1 MSTNKSYRSALIF
14 LTTLFFLWGFITVLV
29 DSLVPRLKDV
39 FEMSYAKTVLVQFA
53 FFTAFFVVSVPAGA
67 LLSKIGYRKGIVLG
81 LIIMALG
88 CLLFYPAAEYRNFN
102 IFLIGY
108 FTLAGGITVLQVA
121 ANPYVALLGSEE
133 DASSRLNLSQAF
145 NSLGTTI
152 APIVGALFL
161 LSDSVKTSEEINLLT
176 ALEKVDYYS
185 AEAATVQT
193 PFLLIAAFIGILALI
208 FAFLKLPKVMQESPK
223 GGYLSLLKN
232 KLMLMGALGIFVY
245 VGAEVAI
252 GSFLVNY
259 FSDMNLAVIVMEN
272 EMMMNIANTI
282 ASVFNKTFSN
292 SDPKSLLGI
301 FIIFYWGG
309 AMIGRF
315 IGAYLT
321 KIMDA
326 GKVLSM
332 FASLA
337 ILMILISINTQ
348 GLISMW
354 SILAVGLFNSI
365 MFPTIFTLTLEGL
378 GDLKA
383 QASGLLC
390 MAIVGGAIIPFA
402 FGSLIDGFGFK
413 KAFILTLICYGYI
426 MYYGRLKKQESRLNF
441 KKKQITIYAHCIF
454 TCFNYS
460 DVYCIKKRYYTTS
473 YRKKT

>member
-1 MSTNKSYRSALIF
+1 MSSSNKSYKSAFVF

-53 FFTAFFVVSVPAGA
+53 FFVAFFVFSLPAGA
-67 LLSKIGYRKGIVLG
+67 ILAKIGYKKGIVFG
-81 LIIMALG
+81 LLTMALG
-88 CLLFYPAAEYRNFN
+88 CILFYPAAEYRLFSV
-102 IFLIGY
+102 FLIGY

-133 DASSRLNLSQAF
+133 GASSRLNLSQAF

-152 APIVGALFL
+152 APVIGALFL
-161 LSDSVKTSEEINLLT
+161 LSDSVKTSAEIELLS
-176 ALEKVDYYS
+176 AVEKSNYYI

-193 PFLLIAAFIGILALI
+193 PFLMISLFIVVLALI
-208 FAFLKLPKVMQESPK
+208 FLFIKLPTVMQESPK
-223 GGYLSLLKN
+223 GGYLTLLKN
-232 KLMLMGALGIFVY
+232 KVLLMGALGIFVY

-259 FSDMNLAVIVMEN
+259 FSDEGLSTIVAKN
-272 EMMMNIANTI
+272 ETMMNIANTI
-282 ASVFNKTFSN
+282 ANTFNKSFSD

-301 FIIFYWGG
+301 FVIFYWGG

-315 IGAYLT
+315 VGAYLT
-321 KIMDA
+321 KIMA
-326 GKVLSM
+326 PGKVLSI
-332 FASLA
+332 FAFLA
-337 ILMILISINTQ
+337 IGMILLSITTS
-348 GLISMW
+348 GLLSMW

-365 MFPTIFTLTLEGL
+365 MFPTIFTLCLDGL

-390 MAIVGGAIIPFA
+390 MAIVGGAIIPFI

-413 KAFILTLICYGYI
+413 IAFLLTVICYGYI
-426 MYYGRLKKQESRLNF
+426 LFYGRF
-441 KKKQITIYAHCIF
+441 K
-454 TCFNYS
+454 
-460 DVYCIKKRYYTTS
+460 TS
-473 YRKKT
+473 EISN

>member
-53 FFTAFFVVSVPAGA
+53 FFTAFFVVSVPAGT

-81 LIIMALG
+81 LVIMALG

-102 IFLIGY
+102 VFLIGY

-176 ALEKVDYYS
+176 DLEKVDYYS

-208 FAFLKLPKVMQESPK
+208 FAFIKLPKVMQESPK
-223 GGYLSLLKN
+223 AGYLSLLKN

-413 KAFILTLICYGYI
+413 KAFILTVICYGYI
-426 MYYGRLKKQESRLNF
+426 MYYGKLKSR
-441 KKKQITIYAHCIF
+441 KIA
-454 TCFNYS
+454 
-460 DVYCIKKRYYTTS
+460 
-473 YRKKT
+473 

>member
-1 MSTNKSYRSALIF
+1 MSSNKSYRSALIF

-53 FFTAFFVVSVPAGA
+53 FFTAFFVVSVPAGT

-102 IFLIGY
+102 VFLIGY

-161 LSDSVKTSEEINLLT
+161 LSDSVKTSEEINVLT
-176 ALEKVDYYS
+176 ALEKADYYS

-208 FAFLKLPKVMQESPK
+208 FAFIKLPKVMQESPK

-413 KAFILTLICYGYI
+413 KAFILTVICYGYI
-426 MYYGRLKKQESRLNF
+426 MYYGKLKSR
-441 KKKQITIYAHCIF
+441 
-454 TCFNYS
+454 
-460 DVYCIKKRYYTTS
+460 
-473 YRKKT
+473 KTA

>member
-53 FFTAFFVVSVPAGA
+53 FFTAFFVVSVPAGT

-102 IFLIGY
+102 VFLIGY

-176 ALEKVDYYS
+176 DLDKIDYYS

-208 FAFLKLPKVMQESPK
+208 FAFIKLPKVMQESPK

-413 KAFILTLICYGYI
+413 KAFILTVICYGYI
-426 MYYGRLKKQESRLNF
+426 MYYGKLKSR
-441 KKKQITIYAHCIF
+441 K
-454 TCFNYS
+454 
-460 DVYCIKKRYYTTS
+460 TT
-473 YRKKT
+473 

>member
-1 MSTNKSYRSALIF
+1 MSSNKSYKSALIF

-67 LLSKIGYRKGIVLG
+67 ILSKIGYRKGIVLG

-88 CLLFYPAAEYRNFN
+88 CLLFYPAAEYRNFT
-102 IFLIGY
+102 IFLVGY

-133 DASSRLNLSQAF
+133 GASSRLNLSQAF

-152 APIVGALFL
+152 APVVGALFL
-161 LSDSVKTSEEINLLT
+161 LSDSVKTSEEINALST
-176 ALEKVDYYS
+176 LEKVDYY
-185 AEAATVQT
+185 AEEAATVQT
-193 PFLLIAAFIGILALI
+193 PFLLIATFIGILAVV
-208 FAFLKLPKVMQESPK
+208 FAFIKLPKVMQESPK

-259 FSDMNLAVIVMEN
+259 FDDMNLAVIVAEN
-272 EMMMNIANTI
+272 DTMMNIANTI
-282 ASVFNKTFSN
+282 ASTFNKSFSN

-315 IGAYLT
+315 VGAYLT
-321 KIMDA
+321 KIIPP
-326 GKVLSM
+326 GKVLSI
-332 FASLA
+332 FALLA
-337 ILMILISINTQ
+337 ILMIVISINTQ
-348 GLISMW
+348 GLLSMW

-390 MAIVGGAIIPFA
+390 MAIVGGAIIPFV
-402 FGSLIDGFGFK
+402 FGSLIDNFGFK
-413 KAFILTLICYGYI
+413 TAFILTLICYGYI
-426 MYYGRLKKQESRLNF
+426 MYYGRLKHMKAN
-441 KKKQITIYAHCIF
+441 
-454 TCFNYS
+454 
-460 DVYCIKKRYYTTS
+460 
-473 YRKKT
+473 

>member
-1 MSTNKSYRSALIF
+1 MSTNKSFKTAFVF

-53 FFTAFFVVSVPAGA
+53 FFTAFFVFSLPAGFI
-67 LLSKIGYRKGIVLG
+67 LSKIGYKKGIVFG
-81 LIIMALG
+81 LLTMALG
-88 CLLFYPAAEYRNFN
+88 CILFYPAAEYRNFS

-121 ANPYVALLGSEE
+121 ANPYVALLGSEAG
-133 DASSRLNLSQAF
+133 ASSRLNLSQAF

-152 APIVGALFL
+152 APVVGALFL
-161 LSDSVKTSEEINLLT
+161 LSDTVKTSNEINLLSD
-176 ALEKVDYYS
+176 LERRNYFV
-185 AEAATVQT
+185 AEAETVQT
-193 PFLLIAAFIGILALI
+193 PFLFISIFIVILALI
-208 FAFLKLPKVMQESPK
+208 FLFIQLPKVMQESPK

-259 FSDMNLAVIVMEN
+259 FVEMNLATLVAQNETMME
-272 EMMMNIANTI
+272 IANTI
-282 ASVFNKTFSN
+282 ANTFNKTFSDA
-292 SDPKSLLGI
+292 DPKSLLGI
-301 FIIFYWGG
+301 FVIFYWGG

-321 KIMDA
+321 KIMKP
-326 GKVLSM
+326 GKVLSL
-332 FASLA
+332 FAFLA
-337 ILMILISINTQ
+337 VAMILISINAT
-348 GLISMW
+348 GLLSMW

-365 MFPTIFTLTLEGL
+365 MFPTIFTLSLEGL

-390 MAIVGGAIIPFA
+390 MAIVGGAIIPFV
-402 FGSLIDGFGFK
+402 FGSLIDNFGFK
-413 KAFILTLICYGYI
+413 SAFSLTVLCYGYI
-426 MYYGRLKKQESRLNF
+426 MYYGRF
-441 KKKQITIYAHCIF
+441 KSTIVKF
-454 TCFNYS
+454 
-460 DVYCIKKRYYTTS
+460 
-473 YRKKT
+473 

>member
-1 MSTNKSYRSALIF
+1 MSQKKSYQSSFISV
-14 LTTLFFLWGFITVLV
+14 TILFFLWGFITVLV
-29 DSLVPRLKDV
+29 DSLVPRLKEV

-53 FFTAFFVVSVPAGA
+53 FFTAFFVISLPAGA
-67 LLSKIGYRKGIVLG
+67 ILTKIGYKKGIVLG
-81 LIIMALG
+81 LVIMAIG

-102 IFLIGY
+102 VFLVGY

-121 ANPYVALLGSEE
+121 ANPYVALLGSE
-133 DASSRLNLSQAF
+133 DGASSRLNLSQAF

-152 APIVGALFL
+152 APVVGALFL
-161 LSDSVKTSEEINLLT
+161 LSDSVKTSEEISLLNNT
-176 ALEKVDYYS
+176 DKASYYA

-193 PFLLIAAFIGILALI
+193 PFLFIAAFIGILALTFSFI
-208 FAFLKLPKVMQESPK
+208 KLPKVMEESPK
-223 GGYLSLLKN
+223 GGYLALLKN
-232 KLMLMGALGIFVY
+232 KMMMLGALGIFVY

-259 FSDMNLAVIVMEN
+259 FDDMNLAVIIAEN
-272 EMMMNIANTI
+272 QTMMNIANTI
-282 ASVFNKTFSN
+282 ASTFNKTFSN

-321 KIMDA
+321 KIMSP
-326 GKVLSM
+326 GRVLSI
-332 FASLA
+332 FALLA
-337 ILMILISINTQ
+337 IALIAISINTV
-348 GLISMW
+348 GLLSMW

-413 KAFILTLICYGYI
+413 TAFILTMICYGYI
-426 MYYGRLKKQESRLNF
+426 LYYGMIKTF
-441 KKKQITIYAHCIF
+441 KTI
-454 TCFNYS
+454 
-460 DVYCIKKRYYTTS
+460 K
-473 YRKKT
+473 

>member
-1 MSTNKSYRSALIF
+1 MMKQTKSYRSSFISV
-14 LTTLFFLWGFITVLV
+14 TILFFLWGFITVLV

-53 FFTAFFVVSVPAGA
+53 FFTAFFIVSLPAGA
-67 LLSKIGYRKGIVLG
+67 ILTKIGYKKGIVLG

-102 IFLIGY
+102 VFLIGY
-108 FTLAGGITVLQVA
+108 FTLASGITVLQVA

-133 DASSRLNLSQAF
+133 GASSRLNLSQAF

-152 APIVGALFL
+152 APVVGALFL
-161 LSDSVKTSEEINLLT
+161 LSDSVKTSEEIDLLNIT
-176 ALEKVDYYS
+176 DKANYYA
-185 AEAATVQT
+185 AEAATVQV
-193 PFLLIAAFIGILALI
+193 PFLLIATFIGILALI
-208 FAFLKLPKVMQESPK
+208 FSFIKLPKVMEDSPK
-223 GGYLSLLKN
+223 GGYLALLKN
-232 KLMLMGALGIFVY
+232 KLMMLGALGIFVY

-259 FSDMNLAVIVMEN
+259 FDDMNLAVIVAEN
-272 EMMMNIANTI
+272 NTMMSIANTI
-282 ASVFNKTFSN
+282 ASTFNKTFSN

-321 KIMDA
+321 KIMSP
-326 GKVLSM
+326 GRVLSI

-337 ILMILISINTQ
+337 IILIIISINTV
-348 GLISMW
+348 GLLSMW

-365 MFPTIFTLTLEGL
+365 MFPTIFTLTLRGL

-413 KAFILTLICYGYI
+413 TAFILTIVCYGYI
-426 MYYGRLKKQESRLNF
+426 LYYGMIKS
-441 KKKQITIYAHCIF
+441 TI
-454 TCFNYS
+454 
-460 DVYCIKKRYYTTS
+460 K
-473 YRKKT
+473 

>member
-1 MSTNKSYRSALIF
+1 MSTNKSYRSAFIF

-53 FFTAFFVVSVPAGA
+53 FFTAFFVVSVPAGMI
-67 LLSKIGYRKGIVLG
+67 LTKIGYKKGIVLG
-81 LIIMALG
+81 LVIMAIG
-88 CLLFYPAAEYRNFN
+88 CLFFYPAAEYRNFSV
-102 IFLIGY
+102 FLIGY

-121 ANPYVALLGSEE
+121 ANPYVALLGSE
-133 DASSRLNLSQAF
+133 DGASSRLNLSQAF

-152 APIVGALFL
+152 APVVGALFL
-161 LSDSVKTSEEINLLT
+161 LSDSVKTSGEITILSEVERAN
-176 ALEKVDYYS
+176 YYAS
-185 AEAATVQT
+185 EAATVQT
-193 PFLLIAAFIGILALI
+193 PFLLIALFIGILALI
-208 FAFLKLPKVMQESPK
+208 FAFIKLPRVMEESPK

-232 KLMLMGALGIFVY
+232 KAMMLGALGIFVY

-259 FSDMNLAVIVMEN
+259 FDDMNLAVVVAEN
-272 EMMMNIANTI
+272 ETMMHIANTI
-282 ASVFNKTFSN
+282 ANTFNKTFSN

-301 FIIFYWGG
+301 FVIFYWGG

-315 IGAYLT
+315 VGAYLT
-321 KIMDA
+321 KIMSP
-326 GKVLSM
+326 GKVFSVFVL
-332 FASLA
+332 FAVA
-337 ILMILISINTQ
+337 MILVSISST

-365 MFPTIFTLTLEGL
+365 MFPTIFTLSLEGL

-402 FGSLIDGFGFK
+402 FGGLIDGFGFK
-413 KAFILTLICYGYI
+413 TAFILTIVCYGYI
-426 MYYGRLKKQESRLNF
+426 LFYGRLKSSK
-441 KKKQITIYAHCIF
+441 
-454 TCFNYS
+454 
-460 DVYCIKKRYYTTS
+460 V
-473 YRKKT
+473 

>member
-53 FFTAFFVVSVPAGA
+53 FFTAFFVVSVPAGT

-88 CLLFYPAAEYRNFN
+88 CLLFYPAAEYRNFT
-102 IFLIGY
+102 IFLSGY

-176 ALEKVDYYS
+176 DLDKINYYS

-208 FAFLKLPKVMQESPK
+208 FAFIKLPKVMQESPK
-223 GGYLSLLKN
+223 AGYLSLLKN

-326 GKVLSM
+326 GKVLSI

-413 KAFILTLICYGYI
+413 KAFILTVICYGYI
-426 MYYGRLKKQESRLNF
+426 MYYGKLKSR
-441 KKKQITIYAHCIF
+441 
-454 TCFNYS
+454 
-460 DVYCIKKRYYTTS
+460 
-473 YRKKT
+473 KTD

>member
-67 LLSKIGYRKGIVLG
+67 ILSKIGYRKGIVLG
-81 LIIMALG
+81 LVVMATG
-88 CLLFYPAAEYRNFN
+88 CLFFYPAAAYRNFN
-102 IFLIGY
+102 VFLVGY

-133 DASSRLNLSQAF
+133 GASSRLNLSQAF

-152 APIVGALFL
+152 APVVGALFL
-161 LSDSVKTSEEINLLT
+161 LSDSVKTSEEINALST
-176 ALEKVDYYS
+176 LEKVDYYA

-193 PFLLIAAFIGILALI
+193 PFLFIATFIGILAVV
-208 FAFLKLPKVMQESPK
+208 FAFIKLPKVMQESPK
-223 GGYLSLLKN
+223 GGYLSLLRN

-259 FSDMNLAVIVMEN
+259 FDDMNLAVIVVEN
-272 EMMMNIANTI
+272 ELMMNIANTI
-282 ASVFNKTFSN
+282 ASTFNKSFSN

-315 IGAYLT
+315 VGAYLT
-321 KIMDA
+321 KIIA
-326 GKVLSM
+326 PGKVLSI
-332 FASLA
+332 FALLA
-337 ILMILISINTQ
+337 IVMIAISINTH

-378 GDLKA
+378 GELKA

-402 FGSLIDGFGFK
+402 FGGLIDGFGFK
-413 KAFILTLICYGYI
+413 TAFILTMICYGYI
-426 MYYGRLKKQESRLNF
+426 MYYGKLKSSKS
-441 KKKQITIYAHCIF
+441 
-454 TCFNYS
+454 
-460 DVYCIKKRYYTTS
+460 
-473 YRKKT
+473 

>member
-1 MSTNKSYRSALIF
+1 MMKQTKSYQSSFISV
-14 LTTLFFLWGFITVLV
+14 TILFFLWGFITVLV

-53 FFTAFFVVSVPAGA
+53 FFTAFFVVSLPAGA
-67 LLSKIGYRKGIVLG
+67 ILTKIGYKKGIVLG

-102 IFLIGY
+102 VFLIGY
-108 FTLAGGITVLQVA
+108 FTLASGITVLQVA

-133 DASSRLNLSQAF
+133 GASSRLNLSQAF

-152 APIVGALFL
+152 APVVGALFL
-161 LSDSVKTSEEINLLT
+161 LSDSVKTSEEIDLLNIT
-176 ALEKVDYYS
+176 DKANYY
-185 AEAATVQT
+185 AEEAATVQV
-193 PFLLIAAFIGILALI
+193 PFLLIATFIGILALI
-208 FAFLKLPKVMQESPK
+208 FSFIKLPKVMEDSPK
-223 GGYLSLLKN
+223 GGYLALLKN
-232 KLMLMGALGIFVY
+232 KLMMLGALGIFVY

-259 FSDMNLAVIVMEN
+259 FDDMNLAVIVAEN
-272 EMMMNIANTI
+272 NTMMSIANTI
-282 ASVFNKTFSN
+282 ASTFNKTFSN

-321 KIMDA
+321 KIMSP
-326 GKVLSM
+326 GRVLSI

-337 ILMILISINTQ
+337 IILIIISINTI
-348 GLISMW
+348 GLLSMW

-365 MFPTIFTLTLEGL
+365 MFPTIFTLTLRGL

-413 KAFILTLICYGYI
+413 TAFILTIVCYGYI
-426 MYYGRLKKQESRLNF
+426 LYYGM
-441 KKKQITIYAHCIF
+441 
-454 TCFNYS
+454 
-460 DVYCIKKRYYTTS
+460 IKSATK
-473 YRKKT
+473 

>member
-1 MSTNKSYRSALIF
+1 MSKNKSYKSALIF

-39 FEMSYAKTVLVQFA
+39 FEMSYAKTILVQFA

-67 LLSKIGYRKGIVLG
+67 VLSKIGYRKGIVLG
-81 LIIMALG
+81 LLIMALG
-88 CLLFYPAAEYRNFN
+88 CLLFYPAAEFRNFT

-133 DASSRLNLSQAF
+133 GASSRLNLSQAF

-152 APIVGALFL
+152 APVVGALFL
-161 LSDSVKTSEEINLLT
+161 LSDSVKTSEEINALST
-176 ALEKVDYYS
+176 LEKVDYYA

-193 PFLLIAAFIGILALI
+193 PFLLIATFIGILAVV
-208 FAFLKLPKVMQESPK
+208 FAFIKLPKVMQESPK
-223 GGYLSLLKN
+223 GGYLSLLRN

-259 FSDMNLAVIVMEN
+259 FNDMNLAVIVADN
-272 EMMMNIANTI
+272 ETMMRIANSI
-282 ASVFNKTFSN
+282 ASTFNKTFSN

-315 IGAYLT
+315 VGAYLT
-321 KIMDA
+321 RILPA
-326 GKVLSM
+326 GRVLSI
-332 FASLA
+332 FALLA
-337 ILMILISINTQ
+337 IVMIAISITTN

-378 GDLKA
+378 GELKA

-390 MAIVGGAIIPFA
+390 MAIVGGAIIPFL

-413 KAFILTLICYGYI
+413 TAFLLTMLCYGYI
-426 MYYGRLKKQESRLNF
+426 LYYGKLKS
-441 KKKQITIYAHCIF
+441 
-454 TCFNYS
+454 S
-460 DVYCIKKRYYTTS
+460 
-473 YRKKT
+473 

>member
-1 MSTNKSYRSALIF
+1 
-14 LTTLFFLWGFITVLV
+14 
-29 DSLVPRLKDV
+29 
-39 FEMSYAKTVLVQFA
+39 
-53 FFTAFFVVSVPAGA
+53 
-67 LLSKIGYRKGIVLG
+67 
-81 LIIMALG
+81 MALG
-88 CLLFYPAAEYRNFN
+88 CLLFYPAAEYRNFT
-102 IFLIGY
+102 IFLSGY

-176 ALEKVDYYS
+176 DLDKINYYS

-208 FAFLKLPKVMQESPK
+208 FAFIKLPKVMQESPK
-223 GGYLSLLKN
+223 AGYLSLLKN

-326 GKVLSM
+326 GKVLSI

-413 KAFILTLICYGYI
+413 KAFILTVICYGYI
-426 MYYGRLKKQESRLNF
+426 MYYGKLKSR
-441 KKKQITIYAHCIF
+441 K
-454 TCFNYS
+454 
-460 DVYCIKKRYYTTS
+460 TT
-473 YRKKT
+473 

>member
-1 MSTNKSYRSALIF
+1 MSTNKSYKSALIF

-67 LLSKIGYRKGIVLG
+67 ILSKIGYRKGIVLG

-88 CLLFYPAAEYRNFN
+88 CLLFYPAAEYRNFT

-133 DASSRLNLSQAF
+133 GASSRLNLSQAF

-152 APIVGALFL
+152 APVVGALFL
-161 LSDSVKTSEEINLLT
+161 LSDSVKTSEEINALST
-176 ALEKVDYYS
+176 LEKVDYYA

-193 PFLLIAAFIGILALI
+193 PFLLIATFIGILAVV
-208 FAFLKLPKVMQESPK
+208 FAFIKLPKVMQESPK

-259 FSDMNLAVIVMEN
+259 FDDMNLAVIVAEN
-272 EMMMNIANTI
+272 DTMMNIANTI
-282 ASVFNKTFSN
+282 ASTFNKTFSN

-315 IGAYLT
+315 VGAYLT
-321 KIMDA
+321 KIMPA
-326 GKVLSM
+326 GRVLSI
-332 FASLA
+332 FALLA
-337 ILMILISINTQ
+337 IVMIVVSISSQ
-348 GLISMW
+348 GLLSMW

-390 MAIVGGAIIPFA
+390 MAIVGGAIIPFV
-402 FGSLIDGFGFK
+402 FGGLIDSFGFK
-413 KAFILTLICYGYI
+413 TAFILTLFCYGYI
-426 MYYGRLKKQESRLNF
+426 LYYGKLKS
-441 KKKQITIYAHCIF
+441 
-454 TCFNYS
+454 S
-460 DVYCIKKRYYTTS
+460 
-473 YRKKT
+473 

>member
-1 MSTNKSYRSALIF
+1 MKQTKSYQSSFISV
-14 LTTLFFLWGFITVLV
+14 TILFFLWGFITVLV

-53 FFTAFFVVSVPAGA
+53 FFTAFFIVSLPAGA
-67 LLSKIGYRKGIVLG
+67 ILTKIGYKKGIVLG

-102 IFLIGY
+102 VFLIGY
-108 FTLAGGITVLQVA
+108 FTLASGITVLQVA

-133 DASSRLNLSQAF
+133 GASSRLNLSQAF

-152 APIVGALFL
+152 APVVGALFL
-161 LSDSVKTSEEINLLT
+161 LSDSVKTSEEIDLLNIT
-176 ALEKVDYYS
+176 DKANYYA
-185 AEAATVQT
+185 AEAATVQV
-193 PFLLIAAFIGILALI
+193 PFLLIATFIGILALI
-208 FAFLKLPKVMQESPK
+208 FSFIKLPKVMEDSPK
-223 GGYLSLLKN
+223 GGYLALLKN
-232 KLMLMGALGIFVY
+232 KLMMLGALGIFVY

-259 FSDMNLAVIVMEN
+259 FDDMNLAVIVAEN
-272 EMMMNIANTI
+272 NTMMSIANTI
-282 ASVFNKTFSN
+282 ASTFNKTFSN

-321 KIMDA
+321 KIMSP
-326 GKVLSM
+326 GRVLSI

-337 ILMILISINTQ
+337 IILIIISINTV
-348 GLISMW
+348 GLLSMW

-365 MFPTIFTLTLEGL
+365 MFPTIFTLTLRGL

-413 KAFILTLICYGYI
+413 TAFILTIVCYGYI
-426 MYYGRLKKQESRLNF
+426 LYYGM
-441 KKKQITIYAHCIF
+441 
-454 TCFNYS
+454 
-460 DVYCIKKRYYTTS
+460 IKSAIK
-473 YRKKT
+473 

>member
-1 MSTNKSYRSALIF
+1 MSTNKSYKSALIF

-67 LLSKIGYRKGIVLG
+67 ILSKIGYRKGIVLG

-88 CLLFYPAAEYRNFN
+88 CLLFYPAAEFRNFT

-133 DASSRLNLSQAF
+133 GASSRLNLSQAF

-152 APIVGALFL
+152 APVVGALFL
-161 LSDSVKTSEEINLLT
+161 LSDSVKTSEEINALST
-176 ALEKVDYYS
+176 LEKVDYY
-185 AEAATVQT
+185 AEEAATVQT
-193 PFLLIAAFIGILALI
+193 PFLLIATFIGILAVV
-208 FAFLKLPKVMQESPK
+208 FAFIKLPKVMQESPK
-223 GGYLSLLKN
+223 GGYLSLLRN

-259 FSDMNLAVIVMEN
+259 FNDMNLAVIIANN
-272 EMMMNIANTI
+272 ETMMNIANTI
-282 ASVFNKTFSN
+282 ASTFNKTFSN

-309 AMIGRF
+309 AMVGRF

-321 KIMDA
+321 RIMPA
-326 GKVLSM
+326 GRVLSI
-332 FASLA
+332 FALLA
-337 ILMILISINTQ
+337 ILMIAVSINTD

-354 SILAVGLFNSI
+354 SILAVWLFNSI

-390 MAIVGGAIIPFA
+390 MAIVGGAVIPFV
-402 FGSLIDGFGFK
+402 FGGLIDEFGFK
-413 KAFILTLICYGYI
+413 TAFMLTMVCYGYI
-426 MYYGRLKKQESRLNF
+426 LYYGKLKS
-441 KKKQITIYAHCIF
+441 
-454 TCFNYS
+454 
-460 DVYCIKKRYYTTS
+460 
-473 YRKKT
+473 

>member
-208 FAFLKLPKVMQESPK
+208 FAFIKLPKVMQESPK

-413 KAFILTLICYGYI
+413 KAFILTVICYGYI
-426 MYYGRLKKQESRLNF
+426 MYYGRLKN
-441 KKKQITIYAHCIF
+441 
-454 TCFNYS
+454 
-460 DVYCIKKRYYTTS
+460 
-473 YRKKT
+473 RKTA

>member
-53 FFTAFFVVSVPAGA
+53 FFTAFFVVSVPAGT

-88 CLLFYPAAEYRNFN
+88 CLLFYPAAEYRNFT

-161 LSDSVKTSEEINLLT
+161 LSDSVKTSEEINVLT
-176 ALEKVDYYS
+176 ALEKADYYS

-208 FAFLKLPKVMQESPK
+208 FAFIKLPKVMQESPK

-272 EMMMNIANTI
+272 EMMMKIANTI

-413 KAFILTLICYGYI
+413 KAFILTVICYGYI
-426 MYYGRLKKQESRLNF
+426 MYYGKLKSR
-441 KKKQITIYAHCIF
+441 K
-454 TCFNYS
+454 
-460 DVYCIKKRYYTTS
+460 TT
-473 YRKKT
+473 